1 MGMLRILSKRG
12 DECLLWKEQD
22 DLAGDAEA
30 LAAIAEAERIF
41 ARQRAQGATA
51 FRVEAGKPV
60 VRWVVQCFD
69 GIELLHMRI
78 GSTFRTCV
86 LGLQPLHH
94 KILRLLGP
102 ASQQIYFLSS

>member
-1 MGMLRILSKRG
+1 MKKPSRLIALSFIMVL
-12 DECLLWKEQD
+12 CLLVYR
-22 DLAGDAEA
+22 L
-30 LAAIAEAERIF
+30 AERRL
-41 ARQRAQGATA
+41 RQRLHQSEQTIPNQVNKPTAKATM
-51 FRVEAGKPV
+51 
-60 VRWVVQCFD
+60 RWVVQCFD

>member
-22 DLAGDAEA
+22 ALAGDAEA

-60 VRWVVQCFD
+60 ERLEQFDPQAEQIILVPRVV
-69 GIELLHMRI
+69 G
-78 GSTFRTCV
+78 G
-86 LGLQPLHH
+86 
-94 KILRLLGP
+94 
-102 ASQQIYFLSS
+102 